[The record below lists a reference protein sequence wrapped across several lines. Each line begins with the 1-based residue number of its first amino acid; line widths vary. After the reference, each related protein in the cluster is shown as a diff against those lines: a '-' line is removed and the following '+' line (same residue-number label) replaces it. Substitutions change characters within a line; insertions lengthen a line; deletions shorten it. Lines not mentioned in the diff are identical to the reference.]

1 MKKNYFQSFKHT
13 HTHTHTH
20 TCTHARTH
28 MLCCISTD
36 VVYQLYNLHDKTMP
50 SSNTVEEVYGGDD
63 PDATL
68 DLTEPYIDEL
78 GRGEGEEDGEREL
91 GGGDSI
97 ERTESVVVGMKRRAT
112 EVCTCAH
119 LYHHILESHS
129 VCVCTVLKCV
139 VSRLCLFIF
148 PHYLF

>member
-1 MKKNYFQSFKHT
+1 M
-13 HTHTHTH
+13 
-20 TCTHARTH
+20 
-28 MLCCISTD
+28 
-36 VVYQLYNLHDKTMP
+36 VYQLFNLRDKTTP
-50 SSNTVEEVYGGDD
+50 SSNTVEEVYDGDD

-119 LYHHILESHS
+119 LYHHILEFHS
-129 VCVCTVLKCV
+129 VCVCVHSIEVCGVSSVSIYLSTLSVLVRYHVVHVCMTVCIV
-139 VSRLCLFIF
+139 EYRRDHTV
-148 PHYLF
+148 